1 MFLVEMFQR
10 KTTMPSVAEA
20 LEGRVDPVETAS
32 THFVS
37 GRPLKGPFPD
47 GLEIACFAM
56 GRFSA
61 AEKLFWPLEGV
72 HVTAA
77 GYAGGLTPNPTYQ
90 ELMTSLTGHAE
101 TVQVVFDPGVIAYRG
116 LLKTFFES
124 HDPTQTMRQGNDIGT
139 FFRSAIFTTSP
150 LQLEQAEA
158 ARKAYQEALTAAG
171 HGGRIVT
178 QIAPLT
184 EFYYAEANHQQHA
197 ARNPGARTG
206 LKGTGVALPDPGQSV
221 TG

>member
-10 KTTMPSVAEA
+10 KTTMPTAVEA
-20 LEGRVDPVETAS
+20 LEGRAHPVETAS
-32 THFVS
+32 THFVN

-47 GLEIACFAM
+47 GLEIAYFAM

-61 AEKLFWPLEGV
+61 AEKLFWPLDGV

-90 ELMTSLTGHAE
+90 ELMTSLTGHTE
-101 TVQVVFDPGVIAYRG
+101 TVQVVFDPDAITYRA
-116 LLKTFFES
+116 LLRIFFES
-124 HDPTQTMRQGNDIGT
+124 HDPTQSMRQGNDIGT
-139 FFRSAIFTTSP
+139 FFRSAIFTTSA

-158 ARKAYQEALTAAG
+158 ARQAYQTALTAAG
-171 HGGRIVT
+171 HGGRIVS
-178 QIAPLT
+178 QIAPDT
-184 EFYYAEANHQQHA
+184 GFYYAETNHQQHA

-206 LKGTGVALPDPGQSV
+206 LKGTGVACPDLG
-221 TG
+221 